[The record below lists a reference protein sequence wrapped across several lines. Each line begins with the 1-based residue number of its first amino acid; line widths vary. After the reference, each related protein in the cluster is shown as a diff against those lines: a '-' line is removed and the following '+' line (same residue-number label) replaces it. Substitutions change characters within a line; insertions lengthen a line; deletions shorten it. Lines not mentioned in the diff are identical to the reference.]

1 MTQAQLKQVE
11 TLTLYAQPYDLDA
24 QGFYFDS
31 FEDYETKF
39 NKNCNVYGQP
49 VEEYELQFIDGS
61 AIDCDLFKAID
72 RTQNIVCSL
81 KAFFMVANTWED
93 YDKIPLIIA
102 YEENITSEPFNEEV
116 TSDMF
121 EDIDIYYDMSFEDL
135 AWQFIED
142 GLFGDISEDLKQ
154 WLDIE
159 KMALSLSYDY
169 NEISVGNNS
178 IIYRSM

>member
-31 FEDYETKF
+31 FEDYETKY

-49 VEEYELQFIDGS
+49 VEEYMFDFIDGS
-61 AIDCDLFKAID
+61 AIDCDLFKAVKGGY
-72 RTQNIVCSL
+72 NL

-116 TSDMF
+116 TPDLF
-121 EDIDIYYDMSFEDL
+121 QDIDIYYDMSFEDL

-154 WLDIE
+154 WLDIK

>member
-1 MTQAQLKQVE
+1 MTQAQLKQAE

-31 FEDYETKF
+31 FEDFETKY

-49 VEEYELQFIDGS
+49 VEEYMFDFIDGS
-61 AIDCDLFKAID
+61 AIDCDLFKAVKGGY
-72 RTQNIVCSL
+72 NL

-93 YDKIPLIIA
+93 YEKIPLIIA

-121 EDIDIYYDMSFEDL
+121 QDIDIYYDMSFEDL
-135 AWQFIED
+135 AWDFID
-142 GLFGDISEDLKQ
+142 NGLFGDIPENVKQ

-178 IIYRSM
+178 IIYRSD

>member
-24 QGFYFDS
+24 SGFYFDS
-31 FEDYETKF
+31 FEDYEAKY

-49 VEEYELQFIDGS
+49 VEEYMFDFIDGS
-61 AIDCDLFKAID
+61 AIDCDLFKAVKGGY
-72 RTQNIVCSL
+72 NL
-81 KAFFMVANTWED
+81 KAFFMVANTWEE
-93 YDKIPLIIA
+93 YQKIPLIIA

-135 AWQFIED
+135 AWDFID
-142 GLFGDISEDLKQ
+142 NGLFGDIPEDVKQ

-169 NEISVGNNS
+169 NEISVGNYS

>member
-31 FEDYETKF
+31 FEDYETKY

-49 VEEYELQFIDGS
+49 VEEYEIQFIDGS
-61 AIDCDLFKAID
+61 AIDCDLFNAVKG
-72 RTQNIVCSL
+72 QYNL
-81 KAFFMVANTWED
+81 KAFFMVANEWEE
-93 YDKIPLIIA
+93 YQKIPLIIA
-102 YEENITSEPFNEEV
+102 YGENITSEPFNEEV

-135 AWQFIED
+135 AWEFIEN
-142 GLFGDISEDLKQ
+142 GLFGDIPENLKQ

-159 KMALSLSYDY
+159 KMGLSLSYDY
-169 NEISVGNNS
+169 HEITVGNNS

>member
-1 MTQAQLKQVE
+1 MTQAQLKQIE

-31 FEDYETKF
+31 FEDYETKY

-49 VEEYELQFIDGS
+49 VEEYEIQFIDGS
-61 AIDCDLFKAID
+61 AIDCDLFNAVKG
-72 RTQNIVCSL
+72 QYNL

-93 YDKIPLIIA
+93 YNKIPLIIA

-135 AWQFIED
+135 AWEFIEN
-142 GLFGDISEDLKQ
+142 GLFGEIPKHLENY
-154 WLDIE
+154 LDI
-159 KMALSLSYDY
+159 KLMARDLSFDY

>member
-31 FEDYETKF
+31 FEDYETKY

-49 VEEYELQFIDGS
+49 VEEYMFDFIDGS
-61 AIDCDLFKAID
+61 AIDCDLFKAVKGGY
-72 RTQNIVCSL
+72 NL

-93 YDKIPLIIA
+93 YEKIPLIIA

-121 EDIDIYYDMSFEDL
+121 QDIDIYYDMSFEDL
-135 AWQFIED
+135 AWDFIEN
-142 GLFGDISEDLKQ
+142 GLFGDIPENVKQ

>member
-11 TLTLYAQPYDLDA
+11 TLTLYAQPYDYDA

-31 FEDYETKF
+31 FKDYETKY

-49 VEEYELQFIDGS
+49 VEEYEIQFIDGS
-61 AIDCDLFKAID
+61 AIDCDLFNAVKG
-72 RTQNIVCSL
+72 QYNF

-93 YDKIPLIIA
+93 YQKIPLIIA
-102 YEENITSEPFNEEV
+102 YSENITSEPFNEEV

-135 AWQFIED
+135 AWEFIEN
-142 GLFGDISEDLKQ
+142 GLFGDIPENLKQ

-169 NEISVGNNS
+169 NEITVGNNS

>member
-1 MTQAQLKQVE
+1 MTQAQLKQAE
-11 TLTLYAQPYDLDA
+11 TLTLYAQPYEFDA
-24 QGFYFDS
+24 SGFYFDS
-31 FEDYETKF
+31 FEDYQAKYNSNF
-39 NKNCNVYGQP
+39 NVYGQH
-49 VEEYELQFIDGS
+49 VEEYEIQFIDGS
-61 AIDCDLFKAID
+61 AIDCDLFKAVKGEY
-72 RTQNIVCSL
+72 NL

-93 YDKIPLIIA
+93 CDKIPLIIA

-121 EDIDIYYDMSFEDL
+121 QDIDIYYDMSFEDL
-135 AWQFIED
+135 AWDFID
-142 GLFGDISEDLKQ
+142 NGLFGDIPENVKQ

-178 IIYRSM
+178 IIYRSD

>member
-72 RTQNIVCSL
+72 KTQNIVCSL
-81 KAFFMVANTWED
+81 KAFFMVANEWEE
-93 YDKIPLIIA
+93 YQKIPLIIA

-135 AWQFIED
+135 AWEFIEN
-142 GLFGDISEDLKQ
+142 GLFGEIPKHLENY
-154 WLDIE
+154 LDIQL
-159 KMALSLSYDY
+159 MARDLSFDY

>member
-1 MTQAQLKQVE
+1 MTQAQLKQIE

-31 FEDYETKF
+31 FEDYETKY

-49 VEEYELQFIDGS
+49 VEEYEIQFIDGS
-61 AIDCDLFKAID
+61 AIDCDLFNAVKG
-72 RTQNIVCSL
+72 QYNL

-93 YDKIPLIIA
+93 YNKIPLIIA

-135 AWQFIED
+135 AWEFIEN
-142 GLFGDISEDLKQ
+142 GLFGDIPDHLENY
-154 WLDIE
+154 LDIE
-159 KMALSLSYDY
+159 KMARDLSYDY

>member
-11 TLTLYAQPYDLDA
+11 TLTLYAQPYDYDA
-24 QGFYFDS
+24 SGFYFDS
-31 FEDYETKF
+31 FEDYETKY

-93 YDKIPLIIA
+93 CDKIPLIIA

-121 EDIDIYYDMSFEDL
+121 QDIDIYYDMSFEDL
-135 AWQFIED
+135 AWEFIEN
-142 GLFGDISEDLKQ
+142 GLFGEIPKHLENY
-154 WLDIE
+154 LDIQL
-159 KMALSLSYDY
+159 MARDLSFDY

-178 IIYRSM
+178 IIYRSN

>member
-11 TLTLYAQPYDLDA
+11 TLTLYAQPYDYDA
-24 QGFYFDS
+24 SGFYFDS

-72 RTQNIVCSL
+72 KTQNIVCSL
-81 KAFFMVANTWED
+81 KAFFMVANTWEE
-93 YDKIPLIIA
+93 YQKIPLIIA

-121 EDIDIYYDMSFEDL
+121 EDIDIYYDMSFKDL
-135 AWQFIED
+135 AEHFVEE
-142 GLFGDISEDLKQ
+142 GLFGDIPENVKQ

-169 NEISVGNNS
+169 NEITVGNNS

>member
-31 FEDYETKF
+31 FEDYETKY

-49 VEEYELQFIDGS
+49 VEEYMFDFIDGS
-61 AIDCDLFKAID
+61 AIDCDLFKAVKGGY
-72 RTQNIVCSL
+72 NL

-93 YDKIPLIIA
+93 YEKIPLIIA

-121 EDIDIYYDMSFEDL
+121 QDIDIYYDMSFEDL
-135 AWQFIED
+135 AWDFIEN
-142 GLFGDISEDLKQ
+142 GLFGDIPENVKQ

-178 IIYRSM
+178 IIYRSD